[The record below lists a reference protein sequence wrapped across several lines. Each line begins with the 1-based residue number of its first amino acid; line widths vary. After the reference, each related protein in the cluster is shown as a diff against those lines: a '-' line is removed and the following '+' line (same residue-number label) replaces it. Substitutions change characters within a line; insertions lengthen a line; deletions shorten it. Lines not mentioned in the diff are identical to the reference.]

1 MGRLCGLRGIGERNR
16 LADLLDF
23 TVVPKTGT
31 TFSLRPVRPEELE
44 AWVDLANQSRYW
56 QDDAAGTI
64 FDDSLRPPEEPLLR
78 LAAWAPDGALAGV
91 AQAVLGEDGSR
102 LKDRAQGLV
111 GVAVPYRRQ
120 GLGARLA
127 DELERFATDNQ
138 VKWLEIDVRE
148 SNLAGAEPFLRT
160 RGFVELERYR
170 TSVQEPARVDLSD
183 LDQVRS
189 QLRRDGIETTAFTA
203 IDSPQA
209 REELYRAT
217 MPIWRDMPHE
227 PHVDWE
233 DPPIATFLKSIF
245 EGPSVL
251 LDSYFVALDGEHIV
265 GLSYLVRRPDG
276 DAEVGDT
283 GVLHSHRRRGIARTL
298 KRMVTRYAA
307 ERGIQRVH
315 TDNRAD
321 NTGMLAINRE
331 LGFVPGELVVIFEKA
346 LRSEA

>member
-1 MGRLCGLRGIGERNR
+1 M
-16 LADLLDF
+16 
-23 TVVPKTGT
+23 PKTGT
-31 TFSLRPVRPEELE
+31 TCSLLPVRREELE
-44 AWVDLANQSRYW
+44 AWVDLANQIRYW
-56 QDDAAGTI
+56 QEDAEGTVS
-64 FDDSLRPPEEPLLR
+64 DATLRPPDEPLMR
-78 LAAWAPDGALAGV
+78 LGAWTADETLAGA

-120 GLGARLA
+120 GLGTRLA

-148 SNLAGAEPFLRT
+148 SNLAGAEPFLRA

-170 TSVQEPARVDLSD
+170 ASVQQPARVDLSD
-183 LDQVRS
+183 LDRRRS
-189 QLRRDGIETTAFTA
+189 QLRGDGIETTAFAT

-233 DPPIATFLKSIF
+233 DPPIETFPKSVF

-251 LDSYFVALDGEHIV
+251 LDSYFVALDGDHIV
-265 GLSYLVRRPDG
+265 GLSYLIRRPDG
-276 DAEVGDT
+276 AAEVGDT
-283 GVLHSHRRRGIARTL
+283 GVLRSHRRRGIARTL
-298 KRMVTRYAA
+298 KVMVTRHAA
-307 ERGIQRVH
+307 EQGIKRVH

>member
-31 TFSLRPVRPEELE
+31 TFSLRPVRREELE
-44 AWVDLANQSRYW
+44 AWVDLANQSRYC

-64 FDDSLRPPEEPLLR
+64 FDDSLRPPQEPLLR

>member
-1 MGRLCGLRGIGERNR
+1 MCGLRGIGERNR

-31 TFSLRPVRPEELE
+31 TFSLRPVRREELE

>member
-1 MGRLCGLRGIGERNR
+1 MASIS
-16 LADLLDF
+16 
-23 TVVPKTGT
+23 T
-31 TFSLRPVRPEELE
+31 TFSIRPVRREELE

-56 QDDAAGTI
+56 QEDAAGTI
-64 FDDSLRPPEEPLLR
+64 FDDSLRPVEEPLMR
-78 LAAWAPDGALAGV
+78 LAVWAPDGALAGV

-111 GVAVPYRRQ
+111 GVAIPYRRK
-120 GLGARLA
+120 GLGTRLA

-138 VKWLEIDVRE
+138 VKWLEMDVRE

-170 TSVQEPARVDLSD
+170 TSVQQPARVDLSD
-183 LDQVRS
+183 LDRRRS
-189 QLRRDGIETTAFTA
+189 QLRREGIETTAFTA
-203 IDSPQA
+203 IDSPGA

-217 MPIWRDMPHE
+217 LPIWRDMPHE

-233 DPPIATFLKSIF
+233 DPPIATFLKSVF

-251 LDSYFVALDGEHIV
+251 LDSYFVALDGDHIV
-265 GLSYLVRRPDG
+265 GLSYLIRRPDG

-283 GVLHSHRRRGIARTL
+283 GVLRSHRRRGIARTL
-298 KRMVTRYAA
+298 KMMVTRHAT
-307 ERGIQRVH
+307 ERGIKRVH

-331 LGFVPGELVVIFEKA
+331 LGFVPGELIIIFEKT

>member
-1 MGRLCGLRGIGERNR
+1 M
-16 LADLLDF
+16 
-23 TVVPKTGT
+23 PKTGI
-31 TFSLRPVRPEELE
+31 TFSLRPVRREELE

-148 SNLAGAEPFLRT
+148 NNLAGAEPFLRT

-233 DPPIATFLKSIF
+233 DPPIATFLKSVF